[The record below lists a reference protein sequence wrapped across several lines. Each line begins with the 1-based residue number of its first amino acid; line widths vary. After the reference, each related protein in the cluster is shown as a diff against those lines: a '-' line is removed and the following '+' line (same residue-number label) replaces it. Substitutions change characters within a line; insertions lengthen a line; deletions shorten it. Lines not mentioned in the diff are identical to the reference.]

1 MSYSAP
7 LALLSSAH
15 GWHHKAMKEVTRYR
29 LIGTIFLLSLAA
41 IFLPM
46 IFDAPA
52 PSLQDDAFNS
62 GLDDTQTFE
71 NVDPRTEVKSLIDQ
85 MAQDQKAMD
94 RAFADSKLH
103 EKVEGIRETVD
114 PDGYWV
120 DNGTRFGEPILL
132 PTREETEV
140 FAVQLATFDE
150 EMNARKLREQLLG
163 DGEEAFISQYK
174 QRGIG
179 GEKIRY
185 RVAVGPMLS
194 HTLAKEKRISYSQ
207 IYGVEPIVV
216 AMTQ

>member
-1 MSYSAP
+1 
-7 LALLSSAH
+7 
-15 GWHHKAMKEVTRYR
+15 MKEVTRYR

-94 RAFADSKLH
+94 RVFADSKLH

-132 PTREETEV
+132 PIREETEV

-150 EMNARKLREQLLG
+150 RMNARKLREQLLA

-174 QRGIG
+174 QRGISD
-179 GEKIRY
+179 EKIRY

-207 IYGVEPIVV
+207 IYGVEAIVV
-216 AMTQ
+216 AMAL

>member
-1 MSYSAP
+1 
-7 LALLSSAH
+7 
-15 GWHHKAMKEVTRYR
+15 MKEVTRYR

-52 PSLQDDAFNS
+52 PSLQDDAFTS
-62 GLDDTQTFE
+62 GLEDTQTFE
-71 NVDPRTEVKSLIDQ
+71 NVDPRAEVKSLIDQ

-94 RAFADSKLH
+94 QAFADSKLH
-103 EKVEGIRETVD
+103 EKVEGIREIVD

-132 PTREETEV
+132 PIREKTEV

-174 QRGIG
+174 QRGLG

>member
-1 MSYSAP
+1 
-7 LALLSSAH
+7 
-15 GWHHKAMKEVTRYR
+15 MKEVTRYR

-52 PSLQDDAFNS
+52 PSLQDDASTS
-62 GLDDTQTFE
+62 GSEDTQTFE
-71 NVDPRTEVKSLIDQ
+71 NVDPRAEVKSLIDQ

-94 RAFADSKLH
+94 RVFADSKLH

>member
-1 MSYSAP
+1 
-7 LALLSSAH
+7 
-15 GWHHKAMKEVTRYR
+15 MKEVTRYR

-52 PSLQDDAFNS
+52 PSLQDNASTSD
-62 GLDDTQTFE
+62 LEDTQTFE
-71 NVDPRTEVKSLIDQ
+71 NVDPRAEVESLIAQ
-85 MAQDQKAMD
+85 MAQDQEAMD
-94 RAFADSKLH
+94 QAFADSKLQD
-103 EKVEGIRETVD
+103 KVEDIRETVD

-132 PTREETEV
+132 PIREETGV

-150 EMNARKLREQLLG
+150 EVNARKFREQLLG

-174 QRGIG
+174 QRGIS

>member
-1 MSYSAP
+1 
-7 LALLSSAH
+7 
-15 GWHHKAMKEVTRYR
+15 MKEVTRYR

-52 PSLQDDAFNS
+52 PSLQDDASTS
-62 GLDDTQTFE
+62 GLEDTQTFE

-94 RAFADSKLH
+94 RVFADSKLH

-174 QRGIG
+174 QRGIA

>member
-1 MSYSAP
+1 
-7 LALLSSAH
+7 
-15 GWHHKAMKEVTRYR
+15 MKEVTRYR

-52 PSLQDDAFNS
+52 PSLQEIAPTS
-62 GLDDTQTFE
+62 GLEYTQTFE
-71 NVDPRTEVKSLIDQ
+71 NVDPRAEVKSLIDE
-85 MAQDQKAMD
+85 MSQDQQAMD
-94 RAFADSKLH
+94 QAFADSKLH
-103 EKVEGIRETVD
+103 EKIEDIRETVD

-132 PTREETEV
+132 PIREETEV

-150 EMNARKLREQLLG
+150 EMNARKLREKLLG

-174 QRGIG
+174 QRGIA

>member
-1 MSYSAP
+1 MN
-7 LALLSSAH
+7 
-15 GWHHKAMKEVTRYR
+15 EVTRYR

-52 PSLQDDAFNS
+52 PSLQDVASTSDLNN
-62 GLDDTQTFE
+62 TQTFE
-71 NVDPRTEVKSLIDQ
+71 NVDPRAEVESLIAQ
-85 MAQDQKAMD
+85 MEQEQQAMD
-94 RAFADSKLH
+94 QAFADSKLQ
-103 EKVEGIRETVD
+103 EKVDGIREMVD
-114 PDGYWV
+114 ADGYWV
-120 DNGTRFGEPILL
+120 ENGTRFGEPILL
-132 PTREETEV
+132 PIGDETEV

-150 EMNARKLREQLLG
+150 QVNARKMRERLLG

-174 QRGIG
+174 QHGLS

-194 HTLAKEKRISYSQ
+194 HTLAKEKRTSYTQ
-207 IYGVEPIVV
+207 TYGVEAIVV

>member
-1 MSYSAP
+1 MN
-7 LALLSSAH
+7 
-15 GWHHKAMKEVTRYR
+15 EVTRYR

-52 PSLQDDAFNS
+52 PSLQDVASTSDLNN
-62 GLDDTQTFE
+62 TQTFE
-71 NVDPRTEVKSLIDQ
+71 NVDPRAEVESLIAQ
-85 MAQDQKAMD
+85 MEQEQQAMD
-94 RAFADSKLH
+94 QAFADSKLQ
-103 EKVEGIRETVD
+103 EKVDGIREMVD
-114 PDGYWV
+114 ADGYWV
-120 DNGTRFGEPILL
+120 ESGTRFGEPILL
-132 PTREETEV
+132 PIGDETEV

-150 EMNARKLREQLLG
+150 QVNARKMRERLLG

-174 QRGIG
+174 QRGLS

-194 HTLAKEKRISYSQ
+194 HTLAKEKRTSYTQ
-207 IYGVEPIVV
+207 TYGVEAIVV

>member
-1 MSYSAP
+1 
-7 LALLSSAH
+7 
-15 GWHHKAMKEVTRYR
+15 
-29 LIGTIFLLSLAA
+29 
-41 IFLPM
+41 M

-52 PSLQDDAFNS
+52 PSLQDDALTS
-62 GLDDTQTFE
+62 GLEDTQTFE
-71 NVDPRTEVKSLIDQ
+71 NVDPRAEVKSLIDQ
-85 MAQDQKAMD
+85 MAQDQKARD
-94 RAFADSKLH
+94 QAFADSKLH
-103 EKVEGIRETVD
+103 EKVEGIREIVD

-132 PTREETEV
+132 PIREETEV